1 MLCFSRLCYNSL
13 HSNTQ
18 TLTNFQ
24 NVINTCQEVYCMSNS
39 EPVLVLVEV
48 CVTKHEAPSNP
59 VTSSCKSDLKKIAK
73 QKQTHTQN
81 SF

>member
-1 MLCFSRLCYNSL
+1 
-13 HSNTQ
+13 
-18 TLTNFQ
+18 
-24 NVINTCQEVYCMSNS
+24 MSNS

-59 VTSSCKSDLKKIAK
+59 VTSSCKSDLKKTAK

-81 SF
+81 SFSKSLTPDPFHPTMLLLTTGCDSQLN

>member
-1 MLCFSRLCYNSL
+1 
-13 HSNTQ
+13 
-18 TLTNFQ
+18 
-24 NVINTCQEVYCMSNS
+24 MSNS

-73 QKQTHTQN
+73 QKQTHTHKTA
-81 SF
+81 SRSHSLRILFILLCCC